1 MQELNQN
8 PQYQNYKFTPETI
21 IFCARKF
28 MRDTA
33 KQNELRGID
42 ESDDSI
48 FKLAINMAISDWN
61 TTPPLLA
68 AVGLEDFPAFD
79 WLIISTAMFV
89 LQSAGVL
96 QYRNE
101 LQYSDAGTSVNPWSK
116 GPVYFQTAGFWANLC
131 EQKKRDYKYALNV
144 SKTFGIARTS
154 EYMMW
159 DYSGLFTGVPGD
171 NVRGSGPSSV
181 AGGALGVQQNIQ
193 ELKNK
198 PRKRTQI
205 NFKIDSWVNDG
216 VDMLY
221 TYVFY
226 HNFMSE
232 VDARITDPVTGAD
245 LRSQVSIFFDSK
257 NSIKLT
263 VPMQP
268 DGRFEASMIVFEI

>member
-1 MQELNQN
+1 MEELNQN
-8 PQYQNYKFTPETI
+8 PQYRNYKFTPESI

-28 MRDTA
+28 LRDTA
-33 KQNELRGID
+33 KQNELRGVD
-42 ESDDSI
+42 ESDDTI
-48 FKLAINMAISDWN
+48 FKLAINMSISDWN

-101 LQYSDAGTSVNPWSK
+101 LQYSDAGVSVNPWSK

-131 EQKKRDYKYALNV
+131 DQKKRDYKYALNV

-181 AGGALGVQQNIQ
+181 AGGALGVPGIIDERNS
-193 ELKNK
+193 
-198 PRKRTQI
+198 PRKRQQI
-205 NFKIDSWVNDG
+205 DFKIASWEADG
-216 VDMLY
+216 VDLQ
-221 TYVFY
+221 YVYIFY
-226 HNFMSE
+226 HNFQSE
-232 VDARITDPVTGAD
+232 VDVRITDPLTGAD
-245 LRSQVSIFFDSK
+245 LRSKASIFFTK
-257 NSIKLT
+257 TFVKLT

-268 DGRFEASMIVFEI
+268 DSRFEGSMLVFQI